1 MGVTTDVGVSV
12 SVKNTG
18 ATDLSSPV
26 DTLLKTYGVHLES
39 GAGAGKADRV
49 FHDQRTLA
57 ASATE
62 NLDLAGSLA
71 DAFGVAQ
78 VFARVKAIIIRAAAG
93 NTNNVIVG
101 AHGSADFV
109 GLLNAAGTI
118 TLRPGATFAAFSGSA
133 DATGMVVTATTADLI
148 KVANS
153 AGSTS
158 VTYDVIVVGNST

>member
-1 MGVTTDVGVSV
+1 MAVTTDVGVSV
-12 SVKNTG
+12 SVRNTG
-18 ATDLSSPV
+18 TTDLSSPV
-26 DTLLKTYGVHLES
+26 DVLLKQYGVHLES
-39 GAGAGKADRV
+39 GAGAGMADRV

-62 NLDLAGSLA
+62 TLDLAGSLT
-71 DAFGVAQ
+71 DAFGATQ
-78 VFARVKAIIIRAAAG
+78 AFARVKAIIVKAAAA
-93 NTNNVIVG
+93 NTNNVIIG
-101 AHGSADFV
+101 ANASADFV

-118 TLRPGATFAAFSGSA
+118 TLRPGMAFAAFVGSA

-158 VTYDVIVVGNST
+158 VTYDVIIVGNST